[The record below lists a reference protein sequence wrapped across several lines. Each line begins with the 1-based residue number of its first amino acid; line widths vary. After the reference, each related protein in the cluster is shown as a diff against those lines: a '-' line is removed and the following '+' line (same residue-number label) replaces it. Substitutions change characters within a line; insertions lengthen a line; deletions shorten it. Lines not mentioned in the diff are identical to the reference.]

1 MVTLCGGRG
10 FSPILRCLLLGFGWT
25 VITPLAG
32 KTTNWRAGCG
42 RSASPVRREGD
53 SNSIG
58 SPYPY
63 QRGILYT
70 FLRGGLDGLDD
81 PLMGSAAAQVAVHLL
96 DNLAP

>member
-1 MVTLCGGRG
+1 MVVTLCGGRG
-10 FSPILRCLLLGFGWT
+10 FSPILRCLLLGFGGT

-63 QRGILYT
+63 H
-70 FLRGGLDGLDD
+70 
-81 PLMGSAAAQVAVHLL
+81 S
-96 DNLAP
+96 LAEFSPERLSPAEVC